1 MTSIHDAAAA
11 ADSLIS
17 LPHMQVS
24 ELLQAA
30 GNCKSE
36 YVEYEG
42 CGHVPM
48 DEMPDKFLADLQRFV
63 TDVASEK
70 QPLPRENTLTDGVDD
85 APLPLYPPSK
95 SAPIQD

>member
-1 MTSIHDAAAA
+1 MPFTFAVAAGCSSNI
-11 ADSLIS
+11 D
-17 LPHMQVS
+17 MQVS

-48 DEMPDKFLADLQRFV
+48 DEMPDKFMADLQRFV

-70 QPLPRENTLTDGVDD
+70 QPLPRQGTLTDGVDN
-85 APLPLYPPSK
+85 APLPLYPPSET
-95 SAPIQD
+95 APVQD

>member
-1 MTSIHDAAAA
+1 
-11 ADSLIS
+11 
-17 LPHMQVS
+17 MQVS
-24 ELLQAA
+24 DLLQAA

-48 DEMPDKFLADLQRFV
+48 DEMPDKFIADLQRFV
-63 TDVASEK
+63 TDVASQK
-70 QPLPRENTLTDGVDD
+70 QPLPREGMLTDGVDD

-95 SAPIQD
+95 SAPVQD